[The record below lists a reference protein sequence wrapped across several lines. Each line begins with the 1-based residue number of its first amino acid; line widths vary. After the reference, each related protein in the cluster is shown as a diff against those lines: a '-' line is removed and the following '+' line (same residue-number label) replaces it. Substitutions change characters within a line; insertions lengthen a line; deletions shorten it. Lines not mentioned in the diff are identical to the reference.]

1 MSIVEAYFGA
11 RRQMQ
16 AEEQAR
22 QELALRQA
30 AEQRAAESHALSMRQ
45 AEQRAA
51 DEQVQREAVAG
62 FRGAVERRVP
72 ENLVMQDPA
81 MIPDE
86 AAINM
91 AAQGLAAAKGD
102 IGATMALG
110 DRRKAEDLRKKEAA
124 EFQRLNA
131 LSDEQL
137 AAEYKDITDDPR
149 VPAKVRYDPK
159 TRAFV
164 VDMNG
169 QQRQT
174 DRGDAIEG
182 RMAMWRA
189 QNGDVA
195 GGMQRMRELR
205 KDQRATAREGYK
217 DSVEL
222 AKLDQGAQQAGDQLA
237 VSRGHL
243 GVAQA
248 EAGRR
253 AQEFAAGAG
262 EREARGAIA
271 KLRTDLANADDG
283 TPEGQQQ
290 IARIQAKLQALQTGT
305 RGAGAGGHDPAQ
317 VAAARALMAA
327 NPGMDMATALDNIVS
342 KPDAVHKSFVEIG
355 LKEMLK
361 PEQAVERADT
371 VMKQMGWQRAGNSS
385 RWTRM
390 GGAAAAP
397 GAVPPAADRK
407 VGQTYQTPKG
417 PMVWR
422 GTGWEPAS

>member
-1 MSIVEAYFGA
+1 
-11 RRQMQ
+11 
-16 AEEQAR
+16 
-22 QELALRQA
+22 
-30 AEQRAAESHALSMRQ
+30 MRQ

-51 DEQVQREAVAG
+51 DEQVQREALAG
-62 FRGAVERRVP
+62 FRAALQRRVP

-81 MIPDE
+81 MVPDE
-86 AAINM
+86 AAISM

-102 IGATMALG
+102 IGTTMALG
-110 DRRKAEDLRKKEAA
+110 DRRKAEDLKKKEAA

-159 TRAFV
+159 ARTFV

-189 QNGDVA
+189 QNGDV
-195 GGMQRMRELR
+195 GGGLARMRELR
-205 KDQRATAREGYK
+205 KDRRTEGREAYK

-237 VSRGHL
+237 IQRGHL

-248 EAGRR
+248 DAGRR

-262 EREARGAIA
+262 VREAAGAIA
-271 KLRTDLANADDG
+271 GLRKDLAEADDS
-283 TPEGQQQ
+283 TPEGQAK
-290 IARIQAKLQALQTGT
+290 IAKIQAKLQALQTGT
-305 RGAGAGGHDPAQ
+305 RGAGAAGGHDPAQ

-371 VMKQMGWQRAGNSS
+371 VMKQMGWQRAGS
-385 RWTRM
+385 RWSRS

-397 GAVPPAADRK
+397 GGMPAPANAEELQK
-407 VGQTYQTPKG
+407 LPKG
-417 PMVWR
+417 TRYQAPDGSIRVR
-422 GTGWEPAS
+422 G

>member
-22 QELALRQA
+22 QELAMRQA
-30 AEQRAAESHALSMRQ
+30 AEQRAAQSHALAMRQ

-51 DEQVQREAVAG
+51 DEQVQREALSG
-62 FRGAVERRVP
+62 FRGALERRVP

-81 MIPDE
+81 MVPDE

-102 IGATMALG
+102 IGTTMALG

-124 EFQRLNA
+124 EFQRLSG
-131 LSDEQL
+131 LTDEQL
-137 AAEYKDITDDPR
+137 AAEYKDISDDPR

-159 TRAFV
+159 ARSFV

-169 QQRQT
+169 QQRTT
-174 DRGDAIEG
+174 DRTDAIEG

-189 QNGDVA
+189 QNGDVG

-205 KDQRATAREGYK
+205 KEQRGAAREGFK
-217 DSVEL
+217 DSLEL
-222 AKLDQGAQQAGDQLA
+222 AKADQSAQQAGAQTDIA
-237 VSRGHL
+237 RGHL

-248 EAGRR
+248 DAGRR

-262 EREARGAIA
+262 VREAAGAIA
-271 KLRTDLANADDG
+271 GLRKDLAEADDS
-283 TPEGQQQ
+283 TPEGQAK
-290 IARIQAKLQALQTGT
+290 IAKIQAKLQALQTGT

-317 VAAARALMAA
+317 VAAARALMGA

-361 PEQAVERADT
+361 PEEAVKRADV
-371 VMKQMGWQRAGNSS
+371 VMNQMGWQRAGGSS
-385 RWTRM
+385 RWTRTA
-390 GGAAAAP
+390 GAAAAP
-397 GAVPPAADRK
+397 GAVPPAAERK

-422 GTGWEPAS
+422 GNGWEPA

>member
-30 AEQRAAESHALSMRQ
+30 AEQRAAQSHALAMRQ

-51 DEQVQREAVAG
+51 DEQVQREALSG
-62 FRGAVERRVP
+62 FRGALERRVP

-81 MIPDE
+81 MVPDE
-86 AAINM
+86 TAINM

-102 IGATMALG
+102 IGTTMALG
-110 DRRKAEDLRKKEAA
+110 DRRKAEDLKKQEAA
-124 EFQRLNA
+124 EFRRLNA

-159 TRAFV
+159 ARTFV

-189 QNGDVA
+189 QNGDVG
-195 GGMQRMRELR
+195 GGMARLRELR
-205 KDQRATAREGYK
+205 KDRRTEGREAYK

-305 RGAGAGGHDPAQ
+305 RGAGRHDPATELQ
-317 VAAARALMAA
+317 ARSLMEAAGL
-327 NPGMDMATALDNIVS
+327 DKQTALEQIV
-342 KPDAVHKSFVEIG
+342 
-355 LKEMLK
+355 LK
-361 PEQAVERADT
+361 PEQAYMKYYQAALSNIPNEEQAAKSAVKMMNAD
-371 VMKQMGWQRAGNSS
+371 GWKRLPNGY
-385 RWTRM
+385 WTRSS
-390 GGAAAAP
+390 AAAAP
-397 GAVPPAADRK
+397 GGMPAPTNAEELQK
-407 VGQTYQTPKG
+407 LPKG
-417 PMVWR
+417 TRYQAPDGSIRVR
-422 GTGWEPAS
+422 G

>member
-30 AEQRAAESHALSMRQ
+30 AEQRAAESHSMSMRQ

-51 DEQVQREAVAG
+51 DEQVQREALAG
-62 FRGAVERRVP
+62 FRSATERRVP

-81 MIPDE
+81 MVPDE

-102 IGATMALG
+102 IGTTMAIG
-110 DRRKAEDLRKKEAA
+110 DKRKAEEQRKKEAA
-124 EFQRLNA
+124 EFQRLSG
-131 LSDEQL
+131 LTDEQL
-137 AAEYKDITDDPR
+137 AAEYKDISDDPR
-149 VPAKVRYDPK
+149 VPAKVRYDP
-159 TRAFV
+159 RARSFV

-169 QQRQT
+169 QQRTT

-195 GGMQRMRELR
+195 GGMQRMREMR
-205 KDQRATAREGYK
+205 KDRRTEGREDFK
-217 DSVEL
+217 DSVEV
-222 AKLDQGAQQAGDQLA
+222 AKLDQHAQQAGDQLA
-237 VSRGHL
+237 IQKGHL

-248 EAGRR
+248 DAGRR

-262 EREARGAIA
+262 VREAAAAVAG
-271 KLRTDLANADDG
+271 LRKDLADADDT
-283 TPEGQQQ
+283 TPEGQAK
-290 IARIQAKLQALQTGT
+290 IAKIQAKLQALQTGT

-317 VAAARALMAA
+317 VAAARALMGA

-342 KPDAVHKSFVEIG
+342 KPDTVHKSFVEIG
-355 LKEMLK
+355 LKEMMK
-361 PEQAVERADT
+361 PEQAVERADA
-371 VMKQMGWQRAGNSS
+371 VMKQMGWQRAGS
-385 RWTRM
+385 RWSRTA
-390 GGAAAAP
+390 GGAAAGGMPAP
-397 GAVPPAADRK
+397 TSAEELQK
-407 VGQTYQTPKG
+407 LPKG
-417 PMVWR
+417 TRYQAPDGSIRVR
-422 GTGWEPAS
+422 G